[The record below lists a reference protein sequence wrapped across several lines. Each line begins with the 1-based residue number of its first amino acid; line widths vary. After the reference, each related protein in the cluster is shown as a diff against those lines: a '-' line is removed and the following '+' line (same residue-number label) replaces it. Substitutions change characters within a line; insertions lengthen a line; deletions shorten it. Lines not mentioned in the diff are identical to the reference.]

1 MKKKFFFFFNISFFF
16 IFPAKKTFHQD
27 HLLMLFFSDSKP
39 VLDGNIISDEFWVN
53 VPVLKDK
60 MIQQNLFLGLESTE
74 NTEIRITYNNSTLFL
89 GVVCYDSS
97 PNTLVVSDSRRDSDL
112 SDDDSFLF
120 IIDTYNDQ
128 QNGFLFGTNSDGM
141 EYDAQIDNEGVGNRT
156 AQRQQG
162 GVVGGTNVKLGYF
175 LECKNRKKMI
185 MGGVLNLQ
193 FH

>member
-1 MKKKFFFFFNISFFF
+1 MKKILFFFLIYPSFLFSQQKDF
-16 IFPAKKTFHQD
+16 SPRPSFD
-27 HLLMLFFSDSKP
+27 VFFSDSKP
-39 VLDGNIISDEFWVN
+39 VLDGNIISDEFWAN

-60 MIQQNLFLGLESTE
+60 MIQQKPFLGLESTE
-74 NTEIRITYNNSTLFL
+74 NTEIRISYNNSTLFL

-141 EYDAQIDNEGVGNRT
+141 EYDAQIDNEEQLRDNK
-156 AQRQQG
+156 
-162 GVVGGTNVKLGYF
+162 VV
-175 LECKNRKKMI
+175 
-185 MGGVLNLQ
+185 
-193 FH
+193 